1 MRFTR
6 DVATITM
13 DLDGI
18 ETIDV
23 RALGGSDKITVNDL
37 AGTDTKIVDVDLAAN
52 GGGGDGAADT
62 VITNGTDPRD
72 VVHVT
77 RSTGQVSVAGLAAE
91 TRILGSEP
99 ALDTLLVQ
107 TLGGNDE
114 VTVAPDVSGLINPI
128 VDLGTGE

>member
-1 MRFTR
+1 
-6 DVATITM
+6 M

-37 AGTDTKIVDVDLAAN
+37 AGTYTKIVDVDLAAN

-62 VITNGTDPRD
+62 VITNGTDRRD

-77 RSTGQVSVAGLAAE
+77 RSAGQVSVAGLAAE

-128 VDLGTGE
+128 VDLGTDE